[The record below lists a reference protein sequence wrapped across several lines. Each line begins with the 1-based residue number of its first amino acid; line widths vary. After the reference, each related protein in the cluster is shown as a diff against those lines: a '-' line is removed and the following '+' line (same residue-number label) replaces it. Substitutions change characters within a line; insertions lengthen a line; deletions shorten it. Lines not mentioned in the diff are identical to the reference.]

1 MNLVIDNYS
10 FTTTSVPT
18 SPSMQVV
25 SGSST
30 YYVNVTDAPRPEHLS
45 DQKIFV
51 YTDSSYSFLRPFV
64 TEYITTGFLGYTS
77 SEVDLQHT
85 GSTMY
90 YTSQTDIVPPNA
102 SSLNSVSLSGITNWS
117 LTGSSTT
124 NTGTTIHPT
133 EVPYYLYVTS
143 TLSWR

>member
-30 YYVNVTDAPRPEHLS
+30 YYVNVTDALRPEHLS

-51 YTDSSYSFLRPFV
+51 YTDSSYSYLRPFV
-64 TEYITTGFLGYTS
+64 TEYITTGFLGYT
-77 SEVDLQHT
+77 
-85 GSTMY
+85 
-90 YTSQTDIVPPNA
+90 TSQVDGSYTESTTYLTSDSETVAPNA
-102 SSLNSVSLSGITNWS
+102 SSLNTASVSGMTNWT
-117 LTGSSTT
+117 LTGSTASV
-124 NTGTTIHPT
+124 TGTIYNSAHNAYCTYI
-133 EVPYYLYVTS
+133 TS
-143 TLSWR
+143 VLSWR